1 MEHHICS
8 SVNRQPS
15 SVTRKQCRQFNLYYR
30 SSTDIRVNWQIGPT
44 SLLLITRLSSHS
56 PLGFKLDSR
65 SGYCELSFKGIAA
78 TWFLIS
84 RRQQLRAVAQPN
96 PPAELKN
103 HFTKE
108 TYSRATAYSISK
120 LRYNLIKTVFDQTYQ
135 YYLIKYHV
143 YSAAW
148 DFAGEWM
155 DSIGLS
161 QSRTVSVKHFEW
173 GLMCRSP
180 TRYSGSSP

>member
-1 MEHHICS
+1 MDIQEVDKGTTRPT
-8 SVNRQPS
+8 SVLRQSTFIVRARCRQSNLCFQWSIDTRPNWRTGQTSRPSTMKPS
-15 SVTRKQCRQFNLYYR
+15 SPCQRGFRPGSRFGYCRSPFPHEIKYEK
-30 SSTDIRVNWQIGPT
+30 
-44 SLLLITRLSSHS
+44 LIT
-56 PLGFKLDSR
+56 
-65 SGYCELSFKGIAA
+65 
-78 TWFLIS
+78 

-120 LRYNLIKTVFDQTYQ
+120 LRYSLIKTVFDQTFQ

-148 DFAGEWM
+148 DFAGGWM
-155 DSIGLS
+155 DSVGLS
-161 QSRTVSVKHFEW
+161 QSRTVSSKVK
-173 GLMCRSP
+173 LS
-180 TRYSGSSP
+180 